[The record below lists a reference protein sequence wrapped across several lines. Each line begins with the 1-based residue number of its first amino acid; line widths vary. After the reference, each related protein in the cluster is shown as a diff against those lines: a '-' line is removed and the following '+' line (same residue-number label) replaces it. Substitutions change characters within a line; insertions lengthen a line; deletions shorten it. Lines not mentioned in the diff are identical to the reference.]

1 VTAVPEASP
10 RPESVPSPELQSI
23 KEEPDSDSETETDEP
38 EEEDIPSSSPR
49 SPASSSTIVPSP
61 ASSPKTETE
70 TEYLSAKNGQQPPQY
85 PESILQLP
93 LQDLPLPSP
102 ETYSYLHNLLHF
114 THSPAPSTFSPM
126 SNLLGMDVSGLHK
139 LDNRELMKKLGVI
152 QGVWKN
158 CCFLG
163 VGDAK
168 IWQGMRDA
176 WGAAAGILAERS
188 KRVQGMDVDQ

>member
-1 VTAVPEASP
+1 VTAIPEASP

-23 KEEPDSDSETETDEP
+23 KEEPDSGSETETDEP
-38 EEEDIPSSSPR
+38 EEEEVTSRSPR

-61 ASSPKTETE
+61 ASSPKTES
-70 TEYLSAKNGQQPPQY
+70 LSPRHEEQPPQY

-188 KRVQGMDVDQ
+188 KRVQAMDVDQ